1 MRTVYDLMSKVAC
14 KLARKPIKVR
24 FKHNEGFKGVCR
36 TDSSG
41 IITIDLEPELQFT
54 NEHEFLRVFL
64 HEISHAKNHKFIPM
78 QLEVSDRIEVFQD
91 KVYNLREAQAD
102 NEAENWLKYAE
113 ANRDIAQPYFDFE
126 GCLWSLF
133 NSTL

>member
-1 MRTVYDLMSKVAC
+1 LRTVYELMVEVAC
-14 KLARKPIKVR
+14 KLSRKQVR
-24 FKHNEGFKGVCR
+24 LRFQHNEGFKGLCR

-41 IITIDLEPELQFT
+41 KTIIDLEPELQQYQK
-54 NEHEFLRVFL
+54 EFLRVFL

-78 QLEVSDRIEVFQD
+78 ELEVSDRIEVVRD

-102 NEAENWLKYAE
+102 TEAETWLKYAE
-113 ANRDIAQPYFDFE
+113 QNRDIMQPYFE